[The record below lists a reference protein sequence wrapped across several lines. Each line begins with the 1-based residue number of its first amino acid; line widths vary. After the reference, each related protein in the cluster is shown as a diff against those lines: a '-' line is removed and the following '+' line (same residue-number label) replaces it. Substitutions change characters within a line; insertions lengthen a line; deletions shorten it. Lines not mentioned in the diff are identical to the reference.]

1 MVHVLWEN
9 SWVED
14 NEALGMAHLIKGWW
28 EWFGRDSVNGK
39 TSFKDEFVVIV
50 EGEAKWTSTIA
61 EVIAID
67 GLTTYWITSAL
78 ERKIGY

>member
-1 MVHVLWEN
+1 MC
-9 SWVED
+9 
-14 NEALGMAHLIKGWW
+14 
-28 EWFGRDSVNGK
+28 SVNGK
-39 TSFKDEFVVIV
+39 TSFEDEFVVTV
-50 EGEAKWTSTIA
+50 EGEARWTSTIA